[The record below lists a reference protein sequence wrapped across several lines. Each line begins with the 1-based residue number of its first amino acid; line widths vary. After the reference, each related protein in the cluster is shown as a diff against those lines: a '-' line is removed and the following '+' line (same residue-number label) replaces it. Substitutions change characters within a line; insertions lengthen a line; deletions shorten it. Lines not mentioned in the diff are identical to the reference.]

1 MRCTPFE
8 RRMINGVLI
17 AVAISVTF
25 SVQST
30 RLSAAGPTTCE
41 NLATLALP
49 DATITIAQLVPAGSF
64 IPPALPTRRK
74 AAPLGKSGGTV
85 NSTVRV
91 TGSTVPYGTRAISTR
106 TR

>member
-49 DATITIAQLVPAGSF
+49 DATITIAQLVPAEAE
-64 IPPALPTRRK
+64 PPVYCLMRGAL
-74 AAPLGKSGGTV
+74 S
-85 NSTVRV
+85 NE
-91 TGSTVPYGTRAISTR
+91 ISTW
-106 TR
+106 T